1 MPSRPC
7 APRVV
12 RVAFTTLGCRLNQF
26 DTEAMKAALPDGAGP
41 PASGSPPDGVPWVSV
56 EWEDEADVYVINSCT
71 VTAKAD
77 QKCRQL
83 ARAVK
88 RRRPDARVVVAGCYA
103 QTQPDRVAAIE
114 GIDGVV
120 GNTLKEAPGRWLP
133 AVLAAPPGPPIVAV
147 VPFPRR
153 LPFAAAPLERFAG
166 HSRAFVKIQDG
177 CDLRCAYCLVWQAR
191 GPARSRPADEI
202 VAQAAALEAAGFREL
217 VLAGVNLGSYG
228 RERGETDALA
238 ALVERLLDARPN
250 LRLRLGSLHPDEVT
264 PALLRLWTRAT
275 PRLRPHLHLS
285 LQSGD
290 DEVLARMRRPYRAA
304 AARETALAFAAAAG
318 PHAALGADI
327 IAGFPGE
334 TDAAHTRTV
343 ELLAGLP
350 LAYLHV
356 FRFSPRP
363 GTPAADLPAPVP
375 PETATARAGE
385 LRRLGRRRRREFA
398 AALAG
403 TWREAIVEDGE
414 APVGWRPAT
423 TDNYATVLVPGHWP
437 AGALVRLKVG
447 AAASDTPT
455 EPPRADDV
463 VAMPSEEQP

>member
-1 MPSRPC
+1 MPSRPP
-7 APRVV
+7 APRPV

-26 DTEAMKAALPDGAGP
+26 DTEAMKAALPDGDPAAG
-41 PASGSPPDGVPWVSV
+41 GLPWVGV
-56 EWEDEADVYVINSCT
+56 AWEDEADVYVINSCT
-71 VTAKAD
+71 VTGKAD

-88 RRRPDARVVVAGCYA
+88 RRRPEARVVVAGCYA
-103 QTQPDRVAAIE
+103 QTQPQRVAAIA
-114 GIDGVV
+114 GVDGVV
-120 GNTLKEAPGRWLP
+120 GNTLKEAPARWLP
-133 AVLAAPPGPPIVAV
+133 AVLAAAAGPPV
-147 VPFPRR
+147 VRVDPFPRR

-191 GPARSRPADEI
+191 GPARSRPADDI

-217 VLAGVNLGSYG
+217 VLSGVNLGSYG
-228 RERGETDALA
+228 RERGGTDALA
-238 ALVERLLDARPN
+238 ALVERLLAARPN

-264 PALLRLWTRAT
+264 PALLRLWAAAS
-275 PRLRPHLHLS
+275 PRLRPHLHVS

-290 DEVLARMRRPYRAA
+290 DDVLARMRRPYRAA
-304 AARETALAFAAAAG
+304 AAAEAALAFAAAAG
-318 PHAALGADI
+318 PHAALGADV

-334 TDAAHTRTV
+334 TDAAHARTV
-343 ELLAGLP
+343 ALLAGLP
-350 LAYLHV
+350 LTYLHV

-385 LRRLGRRRRREFA
+385 LRRLGRRRGREFA

-414 APVGWRPAT
+414 APAGWRPAT
-423 TDNYATVLVPGHWP
+423 TDNYATVLVPDHWA
-437 AGALVRLKVG
+437 AGALVRLRVGRPG
-447 AAASDTPT
+447 AAAPSA
-455 EPPRADDV
+455 PPRAADV
-463 VAMPSEEQP
+463 AAAPPEEQP